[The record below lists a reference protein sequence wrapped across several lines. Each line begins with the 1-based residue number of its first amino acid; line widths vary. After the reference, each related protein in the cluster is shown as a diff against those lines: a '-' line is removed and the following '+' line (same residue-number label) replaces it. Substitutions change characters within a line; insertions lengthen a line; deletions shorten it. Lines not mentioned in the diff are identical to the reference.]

1 MEALAG
7 LRKITE
13 KRYEKT
19 DYSYFSGNDA
29 PSLLLRSG
37 CGQRNRDDVDRRKRG
52 CNVRAFYTKEIKDDP
67 SDPYSGFI
75 KEICEAVVEDWQG
88 SESENFEGFFKNGNC
103 THYFLY
109 DLNGDGVEE
118 MLLGKWVKVGHY
130 TDDPN
135 PPTALKPYFV
145 CTLKDGEVEYMAF
158 DSLHWSEFIYDRV
171 LYSNGLVM
179 TTYGNENKPSCFFAA
194 FDGTSLVMK
203 DNVYYFASDDTY
215 YYGYDNVIT
224 EEEYHRRIDEAIG
237 DATPV
242 EIEWKR
248 IDEYGQ

>member
-1 MEALAG
+1 MKKAVLLIAVM
-7 LRKITE
+7 
-13 KRYEKT
+13 
-19 DYSYFSGNDA
+19 
-29 PSLLLRSG
+29 LLLLLCS
-37 CGQRNRDDVDRRKRG
+37 CGADGGKETETTSIDASAAETSAKSNDIP
-52 CNVRAFYTKEIKDDP
+52 FYTKEIKDDP
-67 SDPYSGFI
+67 SDPYSGYI
-75 KEICEAVVEDWQG
+75 KKYCERVVSRFMEEGLSD
-88 SESENFEGFFKNGNC
+88 FEWYMRQIPYMYYCF
-103 THYFLY
+103 Y

-118 MLLGKWVKVGHY
+118 MLLGDWRKVGKY
-130 TDDPN
+130 TDDLD
-135 PPTALKPYFV
+135 PPRERKLSAV
-145 CTLKDGEVEYMAF
+145 ATLKDGEVEYMDF

-179 TTYGNENKPSCFFAA
+179 TTYGNEKKPSCFFAA

-242 EIEWKR
+242 EIEWRR

>member
-1 MEALAG
+1 MKKAVLLIAVM
-7 LRKITE
+7 
-13 KRYEKT
+13 
-19 DYSYFSGNDA
+19 
-29 PSLLLRSG
+29 LLLLLCS
-37 CGQRNRDDVDRRKRG
+37 CGADGGKEAETTPIDASAAATSEKSDDIP
-52 CNVRAFYTKEIKDDP
+52 FYTKEIKDDP
-67 SDPYSGFI
+67 SDPYSGYI
-75 KEICEAVVEDWQG
+75 KKYCERVVSRFMEEGLSD
-88 SESENFEGFFKNGNC
+88 FEWYMRQIPYMYYCF
-103 THYFLY
+103 Y

-118 MLLGKWVKVGHY
+118 MLLGDWRKVGKY
-130 TDDPN
+130 TDDLD
-135 PPTALKPYFV
+135 PPRERKLSAV
-145 CTLKDGEVEYMAF
+145 ATLKDGEVEYMDF

-179 TTYGNENKPSCFFAA
+179 TTYGNEKKPSCFFAA

-248 IDEYGQ
+248 IDQYGQ

>member
-1 MEALAG
+1 MKRLTILILAA
-7 LRKITE
+7 T
-13 KRYEKT
+13 
-19 DYSYFSGNDA
+19 
-29 PSLLLRSG
+29 LLLLCS
-37 CGQRNRDDVDRRKRG
+37 CGADGGKETETTLIDASAAATSEKSDDIP
-52 CNVRAFYTKEIKDDP
+52 FYTKEIKDDP

-75 KEICEAVVEDWQG
+75 KEACEAVVDGWQG
-88 SESENFEGFFKNGNC
+88 LEAEDFEDFFKNRYC

-158 DSLHWSEFIYDRV
+158 DSLYWSEFIYDRV

-179 TTYGNENKPSCFFAA
+179 TTWGPEKNPSCIFAY
-194 FDGTSLVMK
+194 FDGQELKQK
-203 DNVYYFASDDTY
+203 DFLFHRMPNDTY
-215 YYGYDNVIT
+215 VESDKKEMT
-224 EEEYHRRIDEAIG
+224 EEEYHRRIDENIG

>member
-1 MEALAG
+1 MKKLIILILAAIG
-7 LRKITE
+7 FITC
-13 KRYEKT
+13 
-19 DYSYFSGNDA
+19 F
-29 PSLLLRSG
+29 SG
-37 CGQRNRDDVDRRKRG
+37 CGSPTQTDETTAVGTKG
-52 CNVRAFYTKEIKDDP
+52 GEALTEKGTIPFYTKEIKDDP

-75 KEICEAVVEDWQG
+75 KEACEAVVDGWQG
-88 SESENFEGFFKNGNC
+88 LEAEDFEDFFKNRYC

-135 PPTALKPYFV
+135 PPTALKPYFI
-145 CTLKDGEVEYMAF
+145 CTLKDGEVEYMDF

-171 LYSNGLVM
+171 LFSNGLVM
-179 TTYGNENKPSCFFAA
+179 TTWGPEKNPSCIFAY
-194 FDGTSLVMK
+194 FDGKELKQK
-203 DNVYYFASDDTY
+203 DFLFHLMPDDIY
-215 YYGYDNVIT
+215 LEIDESEMT

>member
-1 MEALAG
+1 MKKLIILILAAIG
-7 LRKITE
+7 FITC
-13 KRYEKT
+13 
-19 DYSYFSGNDA
+19 F
-29 PSLLLRSG
+29 SG
-37 CGQRNRDDVDRRKRG
+37 CGSPTQTDETTAVGTKG
-52 CNVRAFYTKEIKDDP
+52 GEALTEKGTIPFYTKEIKDDP

-75 KEICEAVVEDWQG
+75 KEACEAVVDGWQG
-88 SESENFEGFFKNGNC
+88 LEAEDFEDFFKNRYC

-145 CTLKDGEVEYMAF
+145 CTLKDGEVEYMDF

-179 TTYGNENKPSCFFAA
+179 TTYGNEKKPSCFFAA

>member
-1 MEALAG
+1 MKKAVL
-7 LRKITE
+7 LITVI
-13 KRYEKT
+13 
-19 DYSYFSGNDA
+19 
-29 PSLLLRSG
+29 LLLLLCS
-37 CGQRNRDDVDRRKRG
+37 CGAYVGKETGTTSIDASAAATSEKSDDIP
-52 CNVRAFYTKEIKDDP
+52 FYTKEIKDDP
-67 SDPYSGFI
+67 SDPYSGYI
-75 KEICEAVVEDWQG
+75 KKYCERVVSRFMEEGLSD
-88 SESENFEGFFKNGNC
+88 FEWYMRQIPYMYYCF
-103 THYFLY
+103 Y

-118 MLLGKWVKVGHY
+118 MLLGDWRKVGKY
-130 TDDPN
+130 TDDLD
-135 PPTALKPYFV
+135 PPRERKLSAV
-145 CTLKDGEVEYMAF
+145 ATLKDGEVEYMDF

-179 TTYGNENKPSCFFAA
+179 TTYGNEKKPSCFFAA

-224 EEEYHRRIDEAIG
+224 EEEYHRRIDENIG

-242 EIEWKR
+242 EIEWRR

>member
-1 MEALAG
+1 MKKAVL
-7 LRKITE
+7 LITVI
-13 KRYEKT
+13 
-19 DYSYFSGNDA
+19 
-29 PSLLLRSG
+29 LLLLLCS
-37 CGQRNRDDVDRRKRG
+37 CGADVGKEAETTLIDASAAATSEKSDDIP
-52 CNVRAFYTKEIKDDP
+52 FYTKEIKDDP

-145 CTLKDGEVEYMAF
+145 CTLKDGEVEYMDF

-179 TTYGNENKPSCFFAA
+179 TTWGPEKNPSCIFAY
-194 FDGTSLVMK
+194 FDGKELKQK
-203 DNVYYFASDDTY
+203 DFLFHLMPDDIY
-215 YYGYDNVIT
+215 LEIDESEMT

-242 EIEWKR
+242 EIEWRR

>member
-1 MEALAG
+1 MKKAVLFIAVM
-7 LRKITE
+7 
-13 KRYEKT
+13 
-19 DYSYFSGNDA
+19 
-29 PSLLLRSG
+29 LLLLLCS
-37 CGQRNRDDVDRRKRG
+37 CGADGGKETETTPIDANTAETSAKSDDIP
-52 CNVRAFYTKEIKDDP
+52 FYTKEIKDDP

-75 KEICEAVVEDWQG
+75 KEACEAVVDGWQG
-88 SESENFEGFFKNGNC
+88 LEAEDFEDFFKNRYC

-158 DSLHWSEFIYDRV
+158 DSLYWSEFIYDRV

-179 TTYGNENKPSCFFAA
+179 TTWGPEKNPSCIFAY
-194 FDGTSLVMK
+194 FDGKELKQK
-203 DNVYYFASDDTY
+203 DFLFHLMPDDIY
-215 YYGYDNVIT
+215 LEIDESEMT

>member
-1 MEALAG
+1 MKKAVL
-7 LRKITE
+7 LITVI
-13 KRYEKT
+13 
-19 DYSYFSGNDA
+19 
-29 PSLLLRSG
+29 LLLLLCS
-37 CGQRNRDDVDRRKRG
+37 CGADGGKEAETTPIDASAAETSAKSDDIP
-52 CNVRAFYTKEIKDDP
+52 FYTNEIKDDP
-67 SDPYSGFI
+67 SDPYSGLI
-75 KEICEAVVEDWQG
+75 KEACEAVVDGWQG
-88 SESENFEGFFKNGNC
+88 LEAEDFEDFFKNRYC

-145 CTLKDGEVEYMAF
+145 CTLKDGEVEYMDF
-158 DSLHWSEFIYDRV
+158 DSLYWSEFIYDRV

-179 TTYGNENKPSCFFAA
+179 TTWGPEKNPSCIFAY
-194 FDGTSLVMK
+194 FDGQELKQK
-203 DNVYYFASDDTY
+203 DFLFHLMPDDIY
-215 YYGYDNVIT
+215 LEIDESEMT

>member
-1 MEALAG
+1 MKKAVLLIAVM
-7 LRKITE
+7 
-13 KRYEKT
+13 
-19 DYSYFSGNDA
+19 
-29 PSLLLRSG
+29 LLLLLCS
-37 CGQRNRDDVDRRKRG
+37 CGADGGKETETTLIDASAAATSEKSDNIP
-52 CNVRAFYTKEIKDDP
+52 FYTKEIKDDP
-67 SDPYSGFI
+67 SDPYSGYI
-75 KEICEAVVEDWQG
+75 KKYCERVVSRFMEEGLSD
-88 SESENFEGFFKNGNC
+88 FEWYMRQIPYMYYCF
-103 THYFLY
+103 Y

-118 MLLGKWVKVGHY
+118 MLLGDWRKVGKY
-130 TDDPN
+130 TDDLD
-135 PPTALKPYFV
+135 PPRERKLSAV
-145 CTLKDGEVEYMAF
+145 ATLKDGEVEYMDF

-179 TTYGNENKPSCFFAA
+179 TTYGNEKEPSCFFAA

-224 EEEYHRRIDEAIG
+224 EEEYHRRIDENIG

>member
-1 MEALAG
+1 MKKAVLLIAVM
-7 LRKITE
+7 
-13 KRYEKT
+13 
-19 DYSYFSGNDA
+19 
-29 PSLLLRSG
+29 LLLLLCS
-37 CGQRNRDDVDRRKRG
+37 CGADVGKEAETTPIDASAAATSEKSDDIP
-52 CNVRAFYTKEIKDDP
+52 FYTKEIKDDP

-75 KEICEAVVEDWQG
+75 KEACEAVVDGWQG
-88 SESENFEGFFKNGNC
+88 LEAEDFEDFFKNRYC

-118 MLLGKWVKVGHY
+118 MLLGKWVKVGYY

-145 CTLKDGEVEYMAF
+145 CTLKDGEAEYMDF
-158 DSLHWSEFIYDRV
+158 DSLYWSEFIYDRV

-179 TTYGNENKPSCFFAA
+179 TTWGPEKNPSCIFAY
-194 FDGTSLVMK
+194 FDGQELKQK
-203 DNVYYFASDDTY
+203 DFLFHLMPDDIY
-215 YYGYDNVIT
+215 LEIDESEMT
-224 EEEYHRRIDEAIG
+224 EEEYHRRIDENIG

>member
-1 MEALAG
+1 MKKAVLLIAVM
-7 LRKITE
+7 
-13 KRYEKT
+13 
-19 DYSYFSGNDA
+19 
-29 PSLLLRSG
+29 LLLLLCS
-37 CGQRNRDDVDRRKRG
+37 CGADGGKEAETTPIDASAAATSEKSDDIP
-52 CNVRAFYTKEIKDDP
+52 FYTKEIKDDP

-75 KEICEAVVEDWQG
+75 KEACEAVVDGWQG
-88 SESENFEGFFKNGNC
+88 LEAEDFEDFFKNRYC

-145 CTLKDGEVEYMAF
+145 CTLKDGEVEYMDF
-158 DSLHWSEFIYDRV
+158 DSLYWSEFIYDRV

-179 TTYGNENKPSCFFAA
+179 TTWGPEKNPSCIFAY
-194 FDGTSLVMK
+194 FDGQELKQK
-203 DNVYYFASDDTY
+203 DFLFHLMPDDIY
-215 YYGYDNVIT
+215 LEIDESEMT
-224 EEEYHRRIDEAIG
+224 EEEYHRRIDENIG

-242 EIEWKR
+242 EIEWRR

>member
-1 MEALAG
+1 MKKAVL
-7 LRKITE
+7 LITVI
-13 KRYEKT
+13 
-19 DYSYFSGNDA
+19 
-29 PSLLLRSG
+29 LLLLLCS
-37 CGQRNRDDVDRRKRG
+37 CGADVGKETETTPIDASAAATSEKSDDIP
-52 CNVRAFYTKEIKDDP
+52 FYTKEIKDDP

-75 KEICEAVVEDWQG
+75 KEACEAVVDGWQG
-88 SESENFEGFFKNGNC
+88 LEAEDFEDFFKNRYC

-145 CTLKDGEVEYMAF
+145 CTLKDGEVEYMDF
-158 DSLHWSEFIYDRV
+158 DSLYWSEFIYDRV

-179 TTYGNENKPSCFFAA
+179 TTWGPEKNPSCIFAY
-194 FDGTSLVMK
+194 FDGKELKQK
-203 DNVYYFASDDTY
+203 DFLFHLMPDDIY
-215 YYGYDNVIT
+215 LEIDESEMT

-242 EIEWKR
+242 EIEWRR

>member
-1 MEALAG
+1 MKKAVL
-7 LRKITE
+7 LITVM
-13 KRYEKT
+13 
-19 DYSYFSGNDA
+19 
-29 PSLLLRSG
+29 LLLLLCS
-37 CGQRNRDDVDRRKRG
+37 CGADVGKETETTLIDASAAATSEKSDDIP
-52 CNVRAFYTKEIKDDP
+52 FYTKEIKDDP
-67 SDPYSGFI
+67 SDPYSGYI
-75 KEICEAVVEDWQG
+75 KKYCERVLSRFVNEGQSD
-88 SESENFEGFFKNGNC
+88 FEWYMRQIPYMYYCF
-103 THYFLY
+103 Y

-118 MLLGKWVKVGHY
+118 MLLGDWKKVGKY
-130 TDDPN
+130 TDNLGSPRERKLS
-135 PPTALKPYFV
+135 AV
-145 CTLKDGEVEYMAF
+145 ATLKDGEVEYMDF

-179 TTYGNENKPSCFFAA
+179 TTYGNEKKPSCFFAA
-194 FDGTSLVMK
+194 FDGMSLVMK

>member
-1 MEALAG
+1 MKKAVLLIAVM
-7 LRKITE
+7 
-13 KRYEKT
+13 
-19 DYSYFSGNDA
+19 
-29 PSLLLRSG
+29 LLLLLCS
-37 CGQRNRDDVDRRKRG
+37 CGADVGKEAETTPIDASAAATSEKSDDIP
-52 CNVRAFYTKEIKDDP
+52 FYTKEIKDDP

-75 KEICEAVVEDWQG
+75 KEACEAVVDGWQG
-88 SESENFEGFFKNGNC
+88 LEAEDFEDFFKNRYC

-179 TTYGNENKPSCFFAA
+179 TTYGNEKNQVA
-194 FDGTSLVMK
+194 FLPPLM
-203 DNVYYFASDDTY
+203 A
-215 YYGYDNVIT
+215 
-224 EEEYHRRIDEAIG
+224 RRL
-237 DATPV
+237 
-242 EIEWKR
+242 
-248 IDEYGQ
+248 

>member
-1 MEALAG
+1 MKKAVL
-7 LRKITE
+7 LI
-13 KRYEKT
+13 
-19 DYSYFSGNDA
+19 SVI
-29 PSLLLRSG
+29 LLLLLCS
-37 CGQRNRDDVDRRKRG
+37 CGADGGKETQTTLIDASAAETSEKSDDIP
-52 CNVRAFYTKEIKDDP
+52 FYTKEIKDDP
-67 SDPYSGFI
+67 SDPYSGYI
-75 KEICEAVVEDWQG
+75 KKYCERVVSRFMEEGLSD
-88 SESENFEGFFKNGNC
+88 FEWYMRQIPYMYYCF
-103 THYFLY
+103 Y

-118 MLLGKWVKVGHY
+118 MLLGDWRKVGKY
-130 TDDPN
+130 TDDLD
-135 PPTALKPYFV
+135 PPRERKLSAV
-145 CTLKDGEVEYMAF
+145 ATLKDGEVEYMDF

-179 TTYGNENKPSCFFAA
+179 TTYGNEKKPSCFFAA

-242 EIEWKR
+242 EIEWRR

>member
-1 MEALAG
+1 MKKAVLFIAVM
-7 LRKITE
+7 
-13 KRYEKT
+13 
-19 DYSYFSGNDA
+19 
-29 PSLLLRSG
+29 LLLLLCS
-37 CGQRNRDDVDRRKRG
+37 CGADVGKEAETTLIDASAAATSEKSDDIP
-52 CNVRAFYTKEIKDDP
+52 FYTKEIKDDP

-75 KEICEAVVEDWQG
+75 KEACEAVVDGWQG
-88 SESENFEGFFKNGNC
+88 LEAEDFEDFFKNRYC

-145 CTLKDGEVEYMAF
+145 CTLKDGEVEYMDF
-158 DSLHWSEFIYDRV
+158 DSLYWSEFIYDRV

-179 TTYGNENKPSCFFAA
+179 TTWGPEKNPSCIFAY
-194 FDGTSLVMK
+194 FDGQELKQK
-203 DNVYYFASDDTY
+203 DFLFHLMPDDIY
-215 YYGYDNVIT
+215 LEIDESEMT
-224 EEEYHRRIDEAIG
+224 EEEYHRRIDENIG

-242 EIEWKR
+242 EIKWKR

>member
-1 MEALAG
+1 MKKLIILILAAIG
-7 LRKITE
+7 FITC
-13 KRYEKT
+13 
-19 DYSYFSGNDA
+19 F
-29 PSLLLRSG
+29 SG
-37 CGQRNRDDVDRRKRG
+37 CGSPTQTDETTAVGTKG
-52 CNVRAFYTKEIKDDP
+52 GEALTEKGTIPFYTKEIKDDP

-75 KEICEAVVEDWQG
+75 KEACEAVVDGWQG
-88 SESENFEGFFKNGNC
+88 LEAEDFEDFFKNRYC

-171 LYSNGLVM
+171 LYSNGIVM
-179 TTYGNENKPSCFFAA
+179 TTYGNEKNQAVFFAA

-224 EEEYHRRIDEAIG
+224 EEEYHRRIDENIG

>member
-1 MEALAG
+1 MKKLTILILA
-7 LRKITE
+7 
-13 KRYEKT
+13 
-19 DYSYFSGNDA
+19 A
-29 PSLLLRSG
+29 MLLLLCS
-37 CGQRNRDDVDRRKRG
+37 CGADGGKETETAPIDASAAETSAKSNDIP
-52 CNVRAFYTKEIKDDP
+52 FYTKEIKDDP

-88 SESENFEGFFKNGNC
+88 LEADDFEGFFKNRYC

-179 TTYGNENKPSCFFAA
+179 TTYGNEKKPSCFFAA

>member
-1 MEALAG
+1 MKRFIVLVLA
-7 LRKITE
+7 
-13 KRYEKT
+13 
-19 DYSYFSGNDA
+19 A
-29 PSLLLRSG
+29 MLLLLCS
-37 CGQRNRDDVDRRKRG
+37 CGADGGKETETTSINASAAATSEKSDDIP
-52 CNVRAFYTKEIKDDP
+52 FYTKEIKDDP

-75 KEICEAVVEDWQG
+75 KEACEAVVDGWQG
-88 SESENFEGFFKNGNC
+88 LEAEDFEDFFKNRYC

-145 CTLKDGEVEYMAF
+145 CTLKDGEVEYMDF
-158 DSLHWSEFIYDRV
+158 DSLYWSEFIYDRV

-179 TTYGNENKPSCFFAA
+179 TTWGPEKNPSCIFAY
-194 FDGTSLVMK
+194 FDGQELKQK
-203 DNVYYFASDDTY
+203 DFLFHLMPDDIY
-215 YYGYDNVIT
+215 LKIDESEMT
-224 EEEYHRRIDEAIG
+224 EEEYHRRIDENIG

-242 EIEWKR
+242 EIEWRR

>member
-1 MEALAG
+1 MKKAVLLIAVM
-7 LRKITE
+7 
-13 KRYEKT
+13 
-19 DYSYFSGNDA
+19 
-29 PSLLLRSG
+29 LLLLLCS
-37 CGQRNRDDVDRRKRG
+37 CGADVGKETETTLIDASAAATSEKSDDIP
-52 CNVRAFYTKEIKDDP
+52 FYTKEIKDDP

-75 KEICEAVVEDWQG
+75 KEACEAVVDGWQG
-88 SESENFEGFFKNGNC
+88 LEAEDFEDFFKNRYC

-145 CTLKDGEVEYMAF
+145 CTLKDGEAEYMDF
-158 DSLHWSEFIYDRV
+158 DSLYWSEFIYDRV

-179 TTYGNENKPSCFFAA
+179 TTWGPEKNPSCIFAY
-194 FDGTSLVMK
+194 FDGQELKQK
-203 DNVYYFASDDTY
+203 DFLFHLMPDDIY
-215 YYGYDNVIT
+215 LEIDESEMT
-224 EEEYHRRIDEAIG
+224 EEEYHRRIDENIG

>member
-1 MEALAG
+1 MKKAVL
-7 LRKITE
+7 LITVI
-13 KRYEKT
+13 
-19 DYSYFSGNDA
+19 
-29 PSLLLRSG
+29 LLLLLCS
-37 CGQRNRDDVDRRKRG
+37 CGADGGKEAETTPIDASAAETSAKSDDIP
-52 CNVRAFYTKEIKDDP
+52 FSTQEIKADP

-75 KEICEAVVEDWQG
+75 KEACEAVVDGWQG
-88 SESENFEGFFKNGNC
+88 LEAEDFEDFFKNRYC

-145 CTLKDGEVEYMAF
+145 CTLKDGEVEYMDF
-158 DSLHWSEFIYDRV
+158 DSLYWSEFIYDRV

-179 TTYGNENKPSCFFAA
+179 TTWGPEKNPSCIFAY
-194 FDGTSLVMK
+194 FDGQELKQK
-203 DNVYYFASDDTY
+203 DFLFHLMPDDIY
-215 YYGYDNVIT
+215 LEIDESEMT

>member
-1 MEALAG
+1 MKKAVL
-7 LRKITE
+7 LITVI
-13 KRYEKT
+13 
-19 DYSYFSGNDA
+19 
-29 PSLLLRSG
+29 LLLLLCS
-37 CGQRNRDDVDRRKRG
+37 CGADVGKEAETTLIDASAAATSEKSDDIP
-52 CNVRAFYTKEIKDDP
+52 FYTKEIKDDP

-145 CTLKDGEVEYMAF
+145 CTLKDGEVEYMDF
-158 DSLHWSEFIYDRV
+158 DSLYWSEFIYDRV

-179 TTYGNENKPSCFFAA
+179 TTWGPEKNPSCIFAY
-194 FDGTSLVMK
+194 FDGKELKQK
-203 DNVYYFASDDTY
+203 DFLFHLMPDDIY
-215 YYGYDNVIT
+215 LEIDESEMT

-248 IDEYGQ
+248 IDQYGQ

>member
-1 MEALAG
+1 MKKAVLFIAVM
-7 LRKITE
+7 
-13 KRYEKT
+13 
-19 DYSYFSGNDA
+19 
-29 PSLLLRSG
+29 LLLLLCS
-37 CGQRNRDDVDRRKRG
+37 CGADVGKETETTLIDASAAATSEKSDDIP
-52 CNVRAFYTKEIKDDP
+52 FYTKEIKDDP

-75 KEICEAVVEDWQG
+75 KEACEAVVDGWQG
-88 SESENFEGFFKNGNC
+88 LEAEDFEDFFKNRYC

-145 CTLKDGEVEYMAF
+145 CTLKDGEAEYMDF
-158 DSLHWSEFIYDRV
+158 DSLYWSEFIYDRV

-179 TTYGNENKPSCFFAA
+179 TTWGPEKNPSCIFAY
-194 FDGTSLVMK
+194 FDGQELKQK
-203 DNVYYFASDDTY
+203 DFLFHLMPDDIY
-215 YYGYDNVIT
+215 LEIDESEMT
-224 EEEYHRRIDEAIG
+224 EEEYHRRIDENIG

>member
-1 MEALAG
+1 MKKAVLLIAVM
-7 LRKITE
+7 
-13 KRYEKT
+13 
-19 DYSYFSGNDA
+19 
-29 PSLLLRSG
+29 LLLLLCS
-37 CGQRNRDDVDRRKRG
+37 CGADAGKETETTLIDASAAATSEKSDDIP
-52 CNVRAFYTKEIKDDP
+52 FYTKEIKDDP

-75 KEICEAVVEDWQG
+75 KEICEAVVDGWQG
-88 SESENFEGFFKNGNC
+88 LEAEDFEDFFKNRYC

-145 CTLKDGEVEYMAF
+145 CTLKDGEVEYMDF
-158 DSLHWSEFIYDRV
+158 DSLYWSEFIYDRV

-179 TTYGNENKPSCFFAA
+179 TTWGPEKNPSCIFAY
-194 FDGTSLVMK
+194 FDGQELKQK
-203 DNVYYFASDDTY
+203 DFLFHLMPDDIY
-215 YYGYDNVIT
+215 LEIDESEMT
-224 EEEYHRRIDEAIG
+224 EEEYHRRIDENIG

-242 EIEWKR
+242 EIEWRR

>member
-1 MEALAG
+1 MKKAVL
-7 LRKITE
+7 LITVI
-13 KRYEKT
+13 
-19 DYSYFSGNDA
+19 
-29 PSLLLRSG
+29 LLLLLCS
-37 CGQRNRDDVDRRKRG
+37 CGADGGKEAETTPIDASAAATSEKSDDIP
-52 CNVRAFYTKEIKDDP
+52 FYTKEIKDDP

-171 LYSNGLVM
+171 LFSNGLVM
-179 TTYGNENKPSCFFAA
+179 TTWGPEKNPSCIFAY
-194 FDGTSLVMK
+194 FDGKELKQK
-203 DNVYYFASDDTY
+203 DFLFHLMPDDIY
-215 YYGYDNVIT
+215 LEIDESEMT

-242 EIEWKR
+242 EIEWRR

>member
-1 MEALAG
+1 MKKAVL
-7 LRKITE
+7 LITVI
-13 KRYEKT
+13 
-19 DYSYFSGNDA
+19 
-29 PSLLLRSG
+29 LLLLLCS
-37 CGQRNRDDVDRRKRG
+37 CGAYVGKETETTPIYASAAATSEKSDDIP
-52 CNVRAFYTKEIKDDP
+52 FYTKEIKGDP
-67 SDPYSGFI
+67 SDPYSRYI
-75 KEICEAVVEDWQG
+75 KKYCERVVSRFMEEGLSD
-88 SESENFEGFFKNGNC
+88 FEWYMRQIPYMYYCF
-103 THYFLY
+103 Y

-118 MLLGKWVKVGHY
+118 MLLGDWRKVGKY
-130 TDDPN
+130 TDDLD
-135 PPTALKPYFV
+135 PPRERKLSAV
-145 CTLKDGEVEYMAF
+145 ATLKDGEVEYMDF

-179 TTYGNENKPSCFFAA
+179 TTYGNEKKPSCFFAA

-248 IDEYGQ
+248 IDQYGQ

>member
-1 MEALAG
+1 MKKAVL
-7 LRKITE
+7 LITVI
-13 KRYEKT
+13 
-19 DYSYFSGNDA
+19 
-29 PSLLLRSG
+29 LLLLLCS
-37 CGQRNRDDVDRRKRG
+37 CGADGGKEAETTPIDASAAATSEKSDDIP
-52 CNVRAFYTKEIKDDP
+52 FHTKEIKDDP

-75 KEICEAVVEDWQG
+75 KEACEAVVDGWQG
-88 SESENFEGFFKNGNC
+88 LEAEDFEDFFKNRYC

-118 MLLGKWVKVGHY
+118 MMLGKWVKVGHY

-145 CTLKDGEVEYMAF
+145 CTLKDGEVEYMDF
-158 DSLHWSEFIYDRV
+158 DSLYWSEFIYDRV

-179 TTYGNENKPSCFFAA
+179 TTWGPEKNPSCIFAY
-194 FDGTSLVMK
+194 FDGQELKQK
-203 DNVYYFASDDTY
+203 DFLFHLMPDDIY
-215 YYGYDNVIT
+215 LEIDESEMT

-237 DATPV
+237 DSTPV

>member
-1 MEALAG
+1 MKKAVL
-7 LRKITE
+7 LITVI
-13 KRYEKT
+13 
-19 DYSYFSGNDA
+19 
-29 PSLLLRSG
+29 LLLLLCS
-37 CGQRNRDDVDRRKRG
+37 CGADVGKETETTPIDASAAATSEKSDDIP
-52 CNVRAFYTKEIKDDP
+52 FYTKEIKDDP

-75 KEICEAVVEDWQG
+75 KEACEAVVDGWQG
-88 SESENFEGFFKNGNC
+88 LEAEDFEDFFKNRYC

-145 CTLKDGEVEYMAF
+145 CTLKDGEVEYMDF
-158 DSLHWSEFIYDRV
+158 DSLYWSEFIYDRV

-179 TTYGNENKPSCFFAA
+179 TTWEPEKNPSCIFAY
-194 FDGTSLVMK
+194 FDGKELKQK
-203 DNVYYFASDDTY
+203 DFLFHLMPDDIY
-215 YYGYDNVIT
+215 LEIDESEMT

-242 EIEWKR
+242 EIEWRR

>member
-1 MEALAG
+1 MKKAVLFIAVM
-7 LRKITE
+7 
-13 KRYEKT
+13 
-19 DYSYFSGNDA
+19 
-29 PSLLLRSG
+29 LLLLLCS
-37 CGQRNRDDVDRRKRG
+37 CGADGGKETQTTLIDASAAETSEKSDDIP
-52 CNVRAFYTKEIKDDP
+52 FYTKEIKDDP
-67 SDPYSGFI
+67 SDPYSGYI
-75 KEICEAVVEDWQG
+75 KKYCERVVSRFMEEGLSD
-88 SESENFEGFFKNGNC
+88 FEWYMRQIPYMYYCF
-103 THYFLY
+103 Y

-118 MLLGKWVKVGHY
+118 MLLGDWRKVGKY
-130 TDDPN
+130 TDDLD
-135 PPTALKPYFV
+135 PPRERKLSAV
-145 CTLKDGEVEYMAF
+145 ATLKDGEVEYMDF

-179 TTYGNENKPSCFFAA
+179 TTYGNEKKPSCFFAA

-242 EIEWKR
+242 EIEWRR

>member
-1 MEALAG
+1 MKKLIILILAAIG
-7 LRKITE
+7 FITC
-13 KRYEKT
+13 
-19 DYSYFSGNDA
+19 F
-29 PSLLLRSG
+29 SG
-37 CGQRNRDDVDRRKRG
+37 CGSPTQTDETTAVGTKG
-52 CNVRAFYTKEIKDDP
+52 GEALTEKGTIPFYTKEIKDDP

-75 KEICEAVVEDWQG
+75 KEACEAVVDGWQG
-88 SESENFEGFFKNGNC
+88 LEADDFEGFFKNRYC

-135 PPTALKPYFV
+135 PPTALKPYFI
-145 CTLKDGEVEYMAF
+145 CTLKDGEVEYMDF

-179 TTYGNENKPSCFFAA
+179 TTYGNEKKPSCFFAA

-242 EIEWKR
+242 EIEWRR

>member
-1 MEALAG
+1 MKRFIVLVLAA
-7 LRKITE
+7 T
-13 KRYEKT
+13 
-19 DYSYFSGNDA
+19 
-29 PSLLLRSG
+29 LLLLCSCGADGGKESG
-37 CGQRNRDDVDRRKRG
+37 TTSINASAAATSEKSDDIP
-52 CNVRAFYTKEIKDDP
+52 FYTKEIKDDP

-75 KEICEAVVEDWQG
+75 KEACEAVVDGWQG
-88 SESENFEGFFKNGNC
+88 LEAEDFEDFFKNRYC

-145 CTLKDGEVEYMAF
+145 CTLKDGEVEYMDF
-158 DSLHWSEFIYDRV
+158 DSLYWSEFIYDRV

-179 TTYGNENKPSCFFAA
+179 TTWGPEKNPSCIFAY
-194 FDGTSLVMK
+194 FDGQELKQK
-203 DNVYYFASDDTY
+203 DFLFHLMPDDIY
-215 YYGYDNVIT
+215 LEIDESEMT